1 MDTSKDIDERKESST
16 EHVEDSKRFSEAF
29 QIPEVVWW
37 KHCGL
42 RRLYVMMPILFL
54 GELRGARFVN
64 VKSTHGIIFQGRQ
77 SMDMM
82 ARF

>member
-1 MDTSKDIDERKESST
+1 MNMDTSKDIDETKYSSA
-16 EHVEDSKRFSEAF
+16 EQVEDPKQYSATF

-54 GELRGARFVN
+54 GMLQGARLVN
-64 VKSTHGIIFQGRQ
+64 IRCAHL
-77 SMDMM
+77 M
-82 ARF
+82 A

>member
-1 MDTSKDIDERKESST
+1 MDTSKNIDERKDTSA
-16 EHVEDSKRFSEAF
+16 EHVEDPKRYSAAF

-54 GELRGARFVN
+54 GMLRGARIVN
-64 VKSTHGIIFQGRQ
+64 VKYAHEMTFQGRQ

-82 ARF
+82 AHF